1 MTAIKSDL
9 FTSTAPAQNLN
20 STIKDPDQV
29 LKGADEI
36 GAELGLS
43 KRKAYYH
50 LEKGHIRGVRK
61 MGSLWIGT
69 RRNIRQA
76 NLEVAYTPAIT
87 TAATSAE
94 LAATESAAV

>member
-1 MTAIKSDL
+1 MTAIKLDL
-9 FTSTAPAQNLN
+9 QSSTASIQALNPAN
-20 STIKDPDQV
+20 KDPDEV
-29 LKGADEI
+29 LQGAEEI

-76 NLEVAYTPAIT
+76 NLEEAPAPI
-87 TAATSAE
+87 AAGE
-94 LAATESAAV
+94 